1 MGKAS
6 LFGGGALSTQVRGD
20 VDPSRPDSARGVVVI
35 VGGSTGIGL
44 ACADELARLG
54 RKIVVSR
61 HHHSPPVDRPFLSF
75 PLDLEEIESIDDFCD
90 KVGELPEPILAVIV
104 TAGVRRDR
112 SALRLTRSEFD
123 STIRVNA
130 LGGARVIRSL
140 LPRLLENPR
149 SQVCVVG
156 SVVASIGTAHQ
167 LAYVASKAWW
177 VGFVRSLAM
186 EFGERGM
193 TANLVEKYGKI
204 FLVLG
209 TPGGATIPTSIF
221 QVILDVVV
229 HGMTLQEAVDF
240 KRFHHQWLP
249 DEIMVEDSA
258 FSTAT
263 WEVLRAMGHRVCARE
278 PIGRVDAILRNPE
291 GKLEGAA
298 DKRRDD
304 VARGF

>member
-1 MGKAS
+1 M
-6 LFGGGALSTQVRGD
+6 STQVRGD
-20 VDPSRPDSARGVVVI
+20 VDRSRPDSARGVVVI

-193 TANLVEKYGKI
+193 TANLVEPGLISTEMTAGLPGSWRKDTLAAVPLGRLGRPADVASVVR
-204 FLVLG
+204 FL
-209 TPGGATIPTSIF
+209 TEPAGASISGA
-221 QVILDVVV
+221 VV
-229 HGMTLQEAVDF
+229 
-240 KRFHHQWLP
+240 
-249 DEIMVEDSA
+249 
-258 FSTAT
+258 
-263 WEVLRAMGHRVCARE
+263 
-278 PIGRVDAILRNPE
+278 RVDGGLLA
-291 GKLEGAA
+291 G
-298 DKRRDD
+298 
-304 VARGF
+304 VAP